1 MIIAHAAPLSY
12 LEFARMLAPLG
23 VVNLGLTVVI
33 LRRLFRQDL
42 QNRRIALRPRA
53 SAVLDRPLLIR
64 TFICLPLVLVGFVIG
79 LQLAWTA
86 LGGATL
92 PLLISGRPPR
102 QLMAEVDGPLLRFFG
117 ALFAIVASL
126 DTAGV
131 PAKVSTWVL
140 PLFHAPGPLGV
151 VHFAWVSVLASNLI
165 SNGPYV
171 LAAASW
177 VEREAHP
184 QRLWLRSPPTLD
196 ATG

>member
-1 MIIAHAAPLSY
+1 MIIAHAARLSY

-53 SAVLDRPLLIR
+53 SAVLDGPLLIR
-64 TFICLPLVLVGFVIG
+64 AFICLALVLVGFVIG

-92 PLLISGRPPR
+92 PLLISGPPPR

-117 ALFAIVASL
+117 ALFAIAAGL

-131 PAKVSTWVL
+131 PAKVST
-140 PLFHAPGPLGV
+140 
-151 VHFAWVSVLASNLI
+151 
-165 SNGPYV
+165 
-171 LAAASW
+171 
-177 VEREAHP
+177 
-184 QRLWLRSPPTLD
+184 
-196 ATG
+196 